1 MLALTN
7 RSLIAPLCTRGGAG
21 WVAMMI
27 QMVVCIVTVYKQK
40 ILEVLMA
47 NDWESNLC
55 AWVRLVNQAG
65 INLNLTGAERVRDL
79 SRPIASSQTT
89 PRPSVAP
96 STGSADQSERIYL
109 SSTFVARES

>member
-47 NDWESNLC
+47 HDWESNLC

-65 INLNLTGAERVRDL
+65 NQLESNRRRKSA
-79 SRPIASSQTT
+79 RPIETY
-89 PRPSVAP
+89 RIAP
-96 STGSADQSERIYL
+96 NNT
-109 SSTFVARES
+109 